1 MKKCSCKAF
10 VATLL
15 AMLATAS
22 FAAGAQD
29 KGMGTWKLNLEKST
43 FNPGPPPQSIITRF
57 EPDGD
62 GVKWRA
68 ERTLADGKSQVATY
82 NAKYDG
88 KDYPLTGSPTAD
100 TITLKRIDAHT
111 TERVNK
117 KGGKVGATER
127 RTVAADGKS
136 YVTTVTGT
144 TADGQPVSHRL
155 VFDKQ

>member
-1 MKKCSCKAF
+1 MKKCWGKAS

-15 AMLATAS
+15 AALAMAS

-43 FNPGPPPQSIITRF
+43 FNPGPPPKSITTRF

-62 GVKWRA
+62 GVKWRS
-68 ERTLADGKSQVATY
+68 ERILADGKSLVATY

-100 TITLKRIDAHT
+100 TVTLKRIDAHT

-136 YVTTVTGT
+136 YVTTVNGT